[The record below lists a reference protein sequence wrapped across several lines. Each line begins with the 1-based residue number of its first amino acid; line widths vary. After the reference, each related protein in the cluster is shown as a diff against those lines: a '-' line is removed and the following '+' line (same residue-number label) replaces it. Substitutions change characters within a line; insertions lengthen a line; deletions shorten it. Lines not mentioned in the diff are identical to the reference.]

1 MKVILTFTVPSE
13 TRDEAMARFLETGG
27 RPPRSHA
34 ARALDPARSLRW
46 VFLLDSEDARSLTA
60 FGHGWSNLLKLTM
73 GPVLEDQELSEAPQR
88 ARHQSASAEVRAADA
103 PAETYPED
111 SPVVPETRPG
121 TTKPPYE
128 EIA

>member
-1 MKVILTFTVPSE
+1 MKVILTFTVSSE
-13 TRDEAMARFLETGG
+13 TRDEPMARFLETGG

-34 ARALDPARSLRW
+34 ARALDPARSPRG
-46 VFLLDSEDARSLTA
+46 VFLLESEDARSLTA
-60 FGHGWSNLLKLTM
+60 SGHGWSNLLELTM

-88 ARHQSASAEVRAADA
+88 ARHPSASAEVRAAGA
-103 PAETYPED
+103 PTETYPED

-121 TTKPPYE
+121 TTNPPYE